1 MLNGI
6 EIKDAVLPK
15 ASNSTSVIVESQ
27 LGSKII
33 ENQNNVESKVV
44 KQQKVVEA
52 VNKAVKLENI
62 VQSPKAFMYIFSS
75 FSRITTT
82 KAYKALDAV
91 NFAGDEGSYTPEQFR
106 SKIYSIVG

>member
-91 NFAGDEGSYTPEQFR
+91 NLQEMRVLIHQNNSVVKFIR
-106 SKIYSIVG
+106 L